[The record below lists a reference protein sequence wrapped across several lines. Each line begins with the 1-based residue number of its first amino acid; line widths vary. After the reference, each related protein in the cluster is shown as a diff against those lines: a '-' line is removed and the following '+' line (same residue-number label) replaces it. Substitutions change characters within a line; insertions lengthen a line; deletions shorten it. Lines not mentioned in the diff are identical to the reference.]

1 MPWVH
6 PDPRITDWLGNIEP
20 LWTTLDRRSLLALCE
35 SPERGDAVVR
45 LATDLSKDELAASWM
60 ATNVIRLVR
69 YAAASSGLKL
79 TVTGNLARSVVMEL
93 REELEWLDD
102 RVAMT
107 FDVSN
112 VVNEADLPQL
122 HMLRVTAQ
130 QAGLVRKLRGK
141 LIVTKHGKAVLDD
154 HRPDLLARLFHA
166 AFWRTNLGYFDRAA
180 HPSWPQSHIGIVLW
194 SLATAARDWDPGDR
208 LVRLCTVPT
217 SEIMAFPAL
226 LRAAFHWRV
235 LDPLV
240 QFGLMERRE
249 RGTSPAFR
257 EYEFRKS
264 PLFDR
269 LLSFRLP

>member
-6 PDPRITDWLGNIEP
+6 PDPRVTDWLGNIEP
-20 LWTTLDRRSLLALCE
+20 LWTTLDPRSLLALCE
-35 SPERGDAVVR
+35 SPERGDAAVR
-45 LATDLSKDELAASWM
+45 LAPDLSKDELAQSWM

-69 YAAASSGLKL
+69 HAAASSGLKL

-93 REELEWLDD
+93 REVLEWQDD
-102 RVAMT
+102 RVATT
-107 FDVSN
+107 FDVSK
-112 VVNEADLPQL
+112 VVNEADLLQL
-122 HMLRVTAQ
+122 HLLRVTAQ
-130 QAGLVRKLRGK
+130 QAGLVRKFRSK
-141 LIVTKHGKAVLDD
+141 LIATKYGKAVLDD
-154 HRPDLLARLFHA
+154 HSPDLLARLFHA

-194 SLATAARDWDPGDR
+194 SLATAGRDWDPGDG

-217 SEIMAFPAL
+217 SELIAFPSL

-235 LDPLV
+235 LDPLT

-249 RGTSPAFR
+249 RATNHGFPGH
-257 EYEFRKS
+257 EFRKS

-269 LLSFRLP
+269 FLSFRLQ